1 MQPISEEWQ
10 IQVGKNKHI
19 ISGEEMKMIIGAG
32 EARFVRF
39 RDLVINPAFVSDMV
53 FLRKVNKNQL
63 EAGNNIEN
71 KPTPEELQRIE
82 SVKQQIRLKVKNI

>member
-1 MQPISEEWQ
+1 MQQISEQWQ

-19 ISGEEMKMIIGAG
+19 ISGEELKMILGAG

-53 FLRKVNKNQL
+53 LIKRENFNQL
-63 EAGNNIEN
+63 EAL
-71 KPTPEELQRIE
+71 KEEYVPISRDKFKHFKEEVLSKIG
-82 SVKQQIRLKVKNI
+82 VIRK